1 MKAEKTSIYPIIKNN
16 LNKIS
21 IVGLT
26 NEGLTQD
33 PDVEV
38 KVC

>member
-21 IVGLT
+21 IV
-26 NEGLTQD
+26 EYKR
-33 PDVEV
+33 V
-38 KVC
+38 KDL

>member
-1 MKAEKTSIYPIIKNN
+1 MIFLLF